1 MILRLAERSAGLQL
15 ECRPR
20 DPEPQVPPD
29 FPQAWELSVML
40 PVGVLWD
47 CLCVC
52 VCVCVRERE
61 SFTPLTNYTSEGLF
75 KLRNQESKKE

>member
-52 VCVCVRERE
+52 VCV
-61 SFTPLTNYTSEGLF
+61 
-75 KLRNQESKKE
+75 